1 MHLAKLTMNKY
12 LPVLLVACGLQ
23 LVANA
28 QENSPYSRYGL
39 GDITPNRNVLSKG
52 MGGIAAGV
60 VDYQSIN
67 FTNPA
72 TLGAISNTVFDVG
85 AEVDT
90 RALKSTSPAKKFTST
105 NAIFS
110 YLQLGFPLTSKKM
123 KKNDVSWGMTFGLRP
138 VSRIDYN
145 IEKRERLS
153 GIDSLQTLFQGSG
166 GVNQV
171 FLGTG
176 FQFKEGIGNKIR
188 NFNFGF
194 NFGYVFGTKNYS
206 TKLTFINDTVDY
218 YRSNSANNTHF
229 GGLFLNA
236 GFQYEVSVKTGIL
249 RLGIY
254 GNMQQRLNAKQ
265 DIVRETFSYDANGN
279 PYRVDSIYEQKNVE
293 GTIVLPSTVGTGF
306 TYQDSHWLYGADFE
320 FTSWGNYSFYRQSDD
335 VQNSWVARVGGQY
348 FPAKLN
354 TSAKK
359 YFSFVRYRAGAFYGP
374 DYVKINNSRPNYGIT
389 LGTGM
394 PLTNL
399 RRLSYTGEYVVLN
412 TAVEIGGRGDKSTNL
427 RETTMRFSVGIS
439 MNANWFQKRK
449 YD

>member
-72 TLGAISNTVFDVG
+72 TLGAISSTIFDVG

-90 RALKSTSPAKKFTST
+90 RALKSTSPAKKFTSA

-110 YLQLGFPLTSKKM
+110 YLQLGFPLSSRKM
-123 KKNDVSWGMTFGLRP
+123 KKNDVNWGMTFGLRP
-138 VSRIDYN
+138 VSRINYN

-153 GIDSLQTLFQGSG
+153 GIDSLQTLYQGSG

-176 FQFKEGIGNKIR
+176 FQLKEGIGTKTR

-206 TKLTFINDTVDY
+206 TKLTFINDTIDY
-218 YRSNSANNTHF
+218 YRSNSANNAHF
-229 GGLFLNA
+229 GGFFVNG

-249 RLGIY
+249 RLGLY
-254 GNMQQRLNAKQ
+254 GNLQERLNAKQ
-265 DIVRETFSYDANGN
+265 DVVRETFSYDVNGN
-279 PYRVDSIYEQKNVE
+279 PYRVDSIYEQKDVK
-293 GTIVLPSTVGTGF
+293 GTIVLPSTVATGF

-320 FTSWGNYSFYRQSDD
+320 FTSWGNYTFYRQTDN
-335 VQNSWVARVGGQY
+335 VQNSWVVRAGAQY

-374 DYVKINNSRPNYGIT
+374 DYVKVSNSRPSYGVT

-412 TAVEIGGRGDKSTNL
+412 TAVEIGGRGDKNTNL
-427 RETTMRFSVGIS
+427 RETTTRFSVGIS